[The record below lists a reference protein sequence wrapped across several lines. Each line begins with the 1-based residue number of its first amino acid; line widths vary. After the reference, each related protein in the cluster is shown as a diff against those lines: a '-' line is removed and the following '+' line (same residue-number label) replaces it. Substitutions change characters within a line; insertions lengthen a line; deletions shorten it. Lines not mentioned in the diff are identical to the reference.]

1 MNTIIKLCLLLSFA
15 ATASAAIVRP
25 GSTEDG
31 LRLRDQLTNSNVPV
45 QVIQLPSKIVKV
57 NVPGKTETKYVT
69 LPGKKAVVPAAEFA
83 GLKKEWDDEL
93 EAAQCE
99 IALKYAYR
107 LDVAPVDGDTIG
119 NAKKDDVDKAAKAC
133 AAAPSAITRKAL
145 VAAVERMIAR

>member
-1 MNTIIKLCLLLSFA
+1 MNNIISICLLFSFA
-15 ATASAAIVRP
+15 ATASAVVVRP
-25 GSTEDG
+25 DSTEDG

-69 LPGKKAVVPAAEFA
+69 LPTKKAIVPAAEFA
-83 GLKKEWDDEL
+83 GMKKEWDDEL

-107 LDVAPVDGDTIG
+107 LDVAPVDGDTMG

-145 VAAVERMIAR
+145 VGAVERMIAR

>member
-1 MNTIIKLCLLLSFA
+1 MNNIISICLLLSFA
-15 ATASAAIVRP
+15 ATASAVIAKP
-25 GSTEDG
+25 T
-31 LRLRDQLTNSNVPV
+31 DQSPFKNEFSENNPAPRV
-45 QVIQLPSKIVKV
+45 QVVQLPPKIVTV
-57 NVPGKTETKYVT
+57 NVPGKTEVKYITV
-69 LPGKKAVVPAAEFA
+69 PAKKAVVPAAEFA
-83 GLKKEWDDEL
+83 GMKKEWDDEL

-107 LDVAPVDGDTIG
+107 LDVAPVDGDTMG